1 MDNIHTNLGNG
12 VNFNNLNTDYKA
24 EIVALNLIKIYKEI
38 DQIFL
43 KRLGNSSRSFKKDIN
58 SISASVY
65 EFDETTVSIETFR
78 ESIYDYLPEGI
89 FHTPT
94 LGKAYDNIDQVVSQ
108 IKKQKEIEDNARK
121 FFEPFELETYFAE
134 LGALHMENHYDILEE
149 SNLLIETIS
158 ELWPLLSELDTQT
171 ARVFIYL
178 LPFFHSV
185 RGNKRW
191 FEKCLM
197 AFLKVPVNITFI
209 PNIIKNTDTISDVVG
224 NVDPQL
230 GISTVLSGDHMDGQR
245 NWCINIGPIPYEVL
259 DQYVPQSG
267 LRKLLNRLYDF
278 CIPLNIE
285 VIEEFITEKD
295 EESFRLSDDGNTS
308 ILGYS
313 TFL

>member
-1 MDNIHTNLGNG
+1 MDHSYKDLGKKI
-12 VNFNNLNTDYKA
+12 NFNNLNTDYKA
-24 EIVALNLIKIYKEI
+24 EIVALNLIKIYKEL

-43 KRLGNSSRSFKKDIN
+43 KRLGSNNRSFKKDIE
-58 SISASVY
+58 SISTSVH
-65 EFDETTVSIETFR
+65 EFDETSVSIETFR

-121 FFEPFELETYFAE
+121 LFEPFELETYFAE
-134 LGALHMENHYDILEE
+134 LRALHVENQYDILDE

-158 ELWPLLSELDTQT
+158 ELWPLLSELDSQT

-185 RGNKRW
+185 RGNKKW

-197 AFLKVPVNITFI
+197 AFLKVPVNITFV
-209 PNIIKNTDTISDVVG
+209 PNIIKNTDTVSDFAG
-224 NVDPQL
+224 NSDPQL
-230 GISTVLSGDHMDGQR
+230 GLSTILSGDHMDGQR
-245 NWCINIGPIPYEVL
+245 NWCINIGPIPYDVL
-259 DQYVPQSG
+259 DKYVPQSG
-267 LRKLLNRLYDF
+267 LRKLLDRLYDF

-285 VIEEFITEKD
+285 VIEEFITEKE
-295 EESFRLSDDGNTS
+295 EESFRLSDDRNTS